1 MSKKK
6 IKQLKK
12 FKKEDVKE
20 KKKPKLN
27 IHPETKRGVIVIIF
41 FTLAVIFILSFQNA
55 GGVLGNWLFGASKFI
70 FGSCLW
76 IFPLAFFICG
86 VIILRDIHKNVYLST
101 LLGVF
106 LFLLSFLAIVQVVFP
121 SSEGHKAGW
130 LGYIISW
137 PFLKIIGFWASLVV
151 FVAALL
157 ISALIAFNIPLRK
170 MKKEEEEAT
179 GEKISKEIKGI
190 GFTSPE
196 KKVANFVKGIF
207 SKPKIE
213 MKDLSEEEETEK
225 KPSKTKRGK
234 EEEELIPTSGT
245 TIKDYTFPPV
255 ELLEADKGQPSSGD
269 IKTNIT
275 IIEKTLENF
284 GIPVEM
290 GEVSVGPT
298 VTQYTLRPAGGVKLA
313 KITSLHRDLSLAL
326 AAHPIRIEAPIPGRS
341 LVGIEIPNKTK
352 TLVRLRDLLI
362 NRDYK
367 QNGHN
372 LNMVLG
378 RDVTGN
384 PVWANLVK
392 MPHLLIA
399 GATGSGK
406 SICIHSLITSL
417 LYQKSP
423 WELKFILIDPKRVE
437 LPFYNGIPHLL
448 TPVIVELNKVLN
460 AFKWAIREMEDRYKK
475 LAEVGAKDL
484 ASYNEKVAKSNPQ
497 EMMPYII
504 IVVDELADIM
514 AAYGKEVEWAVVRLA
529 QMSRAIGIHL
539 VVSTQRPSVEVITGL
554 IKANIT
560 SRIALQVASQVDSR
574 TILDMAGAERLLGNG
589 DMLFLAGDAGKP
601 RRIQG
606 VYTSDKEVSNVVKF
620 IRKQAGDIE
629 YEEIIPE
636 PSAEQTGLDRWVMAL
651 DDPLLEEAKQLVI
664 KTGKASASFFQR
676 RFRIGYARAASLLDM
691 LEQLDIV
698 GPADG
703 SKPRKVMA
711 RTRKGEDLSSGAL
724 AENESLGELE
734 DTVKKNVD
742 IDDIPI
748 PRKKKE
754 EYDSSSEASAE
765 EEDSEE
771 EEEEETEESTEED
784 SEEDDNSNDD
794 EDNTEEEA
802 DEEEDSKE
810 KSKEKGSEEEVD
822 F

>member
-1 MSKKK
+1 MSKNKNNKADKK
-6 IKQLKK
+6 IRRQGL
-12 FKKEDVKE
+12 DE
-20 KKKPKLN
+20 KRRPKLN
-27 IHPETKRGVIVIIF
+27 IHPETKRGVIVVILF
-41 FTLAVIFILSFQNA
+41 ALAIIFILSFQNA
-55 GGVLGNWLFGASKFI
+55 GGVLGNWLLTGAKFVFGN
-70 FGSCLW
+70 CLW
-76 IFPLAFFICG
+76 LVPLAFITG
-86 VIILRDIHKNVYLST
+86 AIIILRDIHKNVYLST

-106 LFLLSFLAIVQVVFP
+106 LFILSLLAIIQTLFP
-121 SSEGHKAGW
+121 NGGEHRAGW

-137 PFLKIIGFWASLVV
+137 PFLKVIGFWASLVV
-151 FVAALL
+151 FAAVLIISLL
-157 ISALIAFNIPLRK
+157 VAFNIPLRK
-170 MKKEEEEAT
+170 RKKEEEEKEL
-179 GEKISKEIKGI
+179 GEKMSKEIKGI
-190 GFTSPE
+190 GFASPE
-196 KKVANFVKGIF
+196 RKVANFVKGIF

-213 MKDLSEEEETEK
+213 MKDMSEEEKEEK
-225 KPSKTKRGK
+225 ESTKPKKKK
-234 EEEELIPTSGT
+234 EEEEFITTSGT
-245 TIKDYTFPPV
+245 NIKDYTFPPI

-269 IKTNIT
+269 IKTNLA

-284 GIPVEM
+284 NIPVEM
-290 GEVSVGPT
+290 GEVNVGPT
-298 VTQYTLRPAGGVKLA
+298 VTQYTLRPASGVKLS
-313 KITSLHRDLSLAL
+313 KITTLHRDLSMAL

-352 TLVRLRDLLI
+352 TLVRLRDLLV
-362 NRDYK
+362 NYDYK
-367 QNGHN
+367 KDGHN

-378 RDVTGN
+378 RDVAGN

-448 TPVIVELNKVLN
+448 TPVIVDLNKVLN
-460 AFKWAIREMEDRYKK
+460 AFKWAIKEMEERYKK
-475 LAEVGAKDL
+475 LADVGAKDL

-514 AAYGKEVEWAVVRLA
+514 AAYGKEVEWAVVRVA

-574 TILDMAGAERLLGNG
+574 TILDMPGAERLLGNG
-589 DMLFLAGDAGKP
+589 DMLFLAGDVGKP
-601 RRIQG
+601 KRIQG
-606 VYTSDKEVSNVVKF
+606 VFTSEKEVASVVKF
-620 IRKQAGDIE
+620 IRKQVGEIE

-636 PSAEQTGLDRWVMAL
+636 PEEQTSFDGQSLAL
-651 DDPLLEEAKQLVI
+651 DDPLLEEAKQLII
-664 KTGKASASFFQR
+664 KTGKASASFLQR

-691 LEQLDIV
+691 LEQMDII

-703 SKPRKVMA
+703 SKPREVLI
-711 RTRKGEDLSSGAL
+711 RTKSQEEITD
-724 AENESLGELE
+724 ESLGELDDLVKE
-734 DTVKKNVD
+734 DSE
-742 IDDIPI
+742 IEDIPI
-748 PRKKKE
+748 PQKKKQ
-754 EYDSSSEASAE
+754 EYPET
-765 EEDSEE
+765 ED
-771 EEEEETEESTEED
+771 EEETEEEIEEETEED
-784 SEEDDNSNDD
+784 EEEGEEKEEEENEEDIEIEEAPPAGGKEEKDDD
-794 EDNTEEEA
+794 EA
-802 DEEEDSKE
+802 I
-810 KSKEKGSEEEVD
+810 D

>member
-6 IKQLKK
+6 NNKANKK
-12 FKKEDVKE
+12 IKKEDPDE
-20 KKKPKLN
+20 KRKPKLN
-27 IHPETKRGVIVIIF
+27 IHPETKRGVIVVILF
-41 FTLAVIFILSFQNA
+41 ALAVIFILSFQNA
-55 GGVLGNWLFGASKFI
+55 GGVLGHWLLTGAKFVFGN
-70 FGSCLW
+70 CLW
-76 IFPLAFFICG
+76 LVPLAFIAAAI
-86 VIILRDIHKNVYLST
+86 IILRDIHKNVYLST

-106 LFLLSFLAIVQVVFP
+106 LFILSVLAIIQILFP
-121 SSEGHKAGW
+121 DGGQHRAGW
-130 LGYIISW
+130 LGFIISW
-137 PFLKIIGFWASLVV
+137 PFLKVIGFWASLVV
-151 FVAALL
+151 FAAVLIISLL
-157 ISALIAFNIPLRK
+157 VAFNIPLK
-170 MKKEEEEAT
+170 KPKKEEEEEGL
-179 GEKISKEIKGI
+179 GEKMSKEIKGV
-190 GFTSPE
+190 GFASPE

-213 MKDLSEEEETEK
+213 MKDMSEEEKEEK
-225 KPSKTKRGK
+225 ESGKSKKKK
-234 EEEELIPTSGT
+234 EEEEFIPTSGT
-245 TIKDYTFPPV
+245 NLKDYTFPPI

-269 IKTNIT
+269 IKTNLV

-284 GIPVEM
+284 NIPVEM
-290 GEVSVGPT
+290 GEVNVGPT
-298 VTQYTLRPAGGVKLA
+298 VTQYTLRPASGVKLS
-313 KITSLHRDLSLAL
+313 KITSLHRDLSMAL

-352 TLVRLRDLLI
+352 TLVRLRDLLATYEHKK
-362 NRDYK
+362 D
-367 QNGHN
+367 GHN

-378 RDVTGN
+378 RDVAGN

-423 WELKFILIDPKRVE
+423 WEMKFILIDPKRVE

-448 TPVIVELNKVLN
+448 TPVIVDLNKVLN
-460 AFKWAIREMEDRYKK
+460 AFKWAIKEMEERYKK
-475 LAEVGAKDL
+475 LADVGAKDL
-484 ASYNEKVAKSNPQ
+484 ASYNEKVAKNNPQ

-589 DMLFLAGDAGKP
+589 DMLFLAGDVGKP

-606 VYTSDKEVSNVVKF
+606 VFTSDKEVSGVVKF
-620 IRKQAGDIE
+620 IRKQAGEIE

-636 PSAEQTGLDRWVMAL
+636 PEEQTSFGGQSLAL
-651 DDPLLEEAKQLVI
+651 DDPLLEEAKQLII
-664 KTGKASASFFQR
+664 KTGKASASFLQR
-676 RFRIGYARAASLLDM
+676 RFRIGYARAASLLDI
-691 LEQLDIV
+691 LEQMDII

-703 SKPRKVMA
+703 SKPREVLN
-711 RTRKGEDLSSGAL
+711 RTKSRELPID
-724 AENESLGELE
+724 ESLGEL
-734 DTVKKNVD
+734 DDAVKENSE
-742 IDDIPI
+742 IEDIPI
-748 PRKKKE
+748 PQKKKT
-754 EYDSSSEASAE
+754 DDE
-765 EEDSEE
+765 EETEDRK
-771 EEEEETEESTEED
+771 EEETEEDAEDESDEEEEESEKEDDEEESIEENNDEDEETEEKP
-784 SEEDDNSNDD
+784 EEENKD
-794 EDNTEEEA
+794 EEEA
-802 DEEEDSKE
+802 I
-810 KSKEKGSEEEVD
+810 D

>member
-1 MSKKK
+1 MLKKK
-6 IKQLKK
+6 VKQLKK
-12 FKKEDVKE
+12 FKKEDPKE
-20 KKKPKLN
+20 KKRPRLN
-27 IHPETKRGVIVIIF
+27 IHPETKRGVIAIIL
-41 FTLAVIFILSFQNA
+41 FTLAIIFILSFQNA
-55 GGVLGNWLFGASKFI
+55 GGVLGNWLFSASKFV
-70 FGSCLW
+70 FGNCLW

-106 LFLLSFLAIVQVVFP
+106 IFLLSFLAIVQIVFP
-121 SSEGHKAGW
+121 SSEGYKAGW

-137 PFLKIIGFWASLVV
+137 PFLKIIGFLASLVV
-151 FVAALL
+151 FIAALL
-157 ISALIAFNIPLRK
+157 ISVLIAFNISLRK
-170 MKKEEEEAT
+170 MKKEEGKEAA

-190 GFTSPE
+190 GFDSPE
-196 KKVANFVKGIF
+196 NKVSNFVRGIF
-207 SKPKIE
+207 TKPKIE
-213 MKDLSEEEETEK
+213 MKDLSREEEEETGK
-225 KPSKTKRGK
+225 KSPKTKKEK
-234 EEEELIPTSGT
+234 EEEELISTSGT

-269 IKTNIT
+269 IKTNIA

-352 TLVRLRDLLI
+352 TLVRLRDLLTSY
-362 NRDYK
+362 DYK
-367 QNGHN
+367 KNGHY

-378 RDVTGN
+378 RDVAGN

-460 AFKWAIREMEDRYKK
+460 AFKWAIKEMEDRYKK
-475 LAEVGAKDL
+475 LAEVGVKDL
-484 ASYNEKVAKSNPQ
+484 ASYNEKIAKSNPQ

-504 IVVDELADIM
+504 IMVDELADIM
-514 AAYGKEVEWAVVRLA
+514 AAYGKEVEWAIVRLA

-574 TILDMAGAERLLGNG
+574 TILDMTGAERLLGNG

-606 VYTSDKEVSNVVKF
+606 VYTSDKEVSDVVKF

-636 PSAEQTGLDRWVMAL
+636 SPPEQTGLDGQIMAL
-651 DDPLLEEAKQLVI
+651 DDPLLEEAKQLVV

-691 LEQLDIV
+691 LEQLDLI

-703 SKPRKVMA
+703 SRPREVL
-711 RTRKGEDLSSGAL
+711 TRSGKI
-724 AENESLGELE
+724 EGHEIIEVDESLGEL
-734 DTVKKNVD
+734 DDAVKDDVV

-748 PRKKKE
+748 PRKNNEEGEEEPEETEDKKE
-754 EYDSSSEASAE
+754 D
-765 EEDSEE
+765 EE
-771 EEEEETEESTEED
+771 EEEEEEE
-784 SEEDDNSNDD
+784 
-794 EDNTEEEA
+794 
-802 DEEEDSKE
+802 DEEEDEKE
-810 KSKEKGSEEEVD
+810 EEKGGSKDSKEEEVD